1 MLRLVLNRLPPL
13 TLNTTVDLWRHSL
26 GMVVYAGSARSRC
39 RACHLEN
46 DQAWRRPTGVVLFYL
61 FKCSVALCL
70 LLVTCLFPRGDNTA
84 MTTLVNYKRMIFG
97 EIGKLKVDLHL
108 VCSSNHGGA
117 YCKLWRSSWKDV
129 GAATPRA
136 NVIRGC
142 DSGVKMAPHVVFLTA
157 LSQNFL
163 R

>member
-1 MLRLVLNRLPPL
+1 MQEVLAAVAGPATLRTIRRGAVQLV
-13 TLNTTVDLWRHSL
+13 S
-26 GMVVYAGSARSRC
+26 S
-39 RACHLEN
+39 
-46 DQAWRRPTGVVLFYL
+46 FFFL